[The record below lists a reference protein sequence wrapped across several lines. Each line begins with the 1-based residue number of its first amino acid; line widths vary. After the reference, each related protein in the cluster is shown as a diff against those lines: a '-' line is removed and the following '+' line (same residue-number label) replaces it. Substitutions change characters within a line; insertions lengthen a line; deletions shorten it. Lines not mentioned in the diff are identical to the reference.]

1 MPSER
6 LRHGR
11 RSRSSRNGHRRRIS
25 VSPVPRRERSRPQD
39 IFESGAA
46 TRSKAPPPPVPPK
59 LTINVRPD
67 QIKID
72 VYDTATLSDPHV
84 QSMFQAISMG
94 SQSALSAPAQ
104 PILQMT
110 QRTLPSRESMR
121 PKAPALPMWAQGL
134 PSDLSSL
141 PPPPRTKH
149 VYKMDDP
156 FSFTWTAWGV
166 PWKVRKDRLENTCLS
181 AQFELTGKD
190 FMVKSGQPFLQEFLS
205 PPGMF
210 SNQFWVSK
218 AILHWDCPAAS
229 MEAWEDVGD
238 ALHECQDIILNS
250 HRLLSADEI
259 PSLSLVRPMDAR
271 TVDVNA
277 LNMLMFRSGFAG
289 GLASVT
295 QEQVAPLLES
305 LYYFEGWKN
314 RLTEVVPLYRQDQ
327 LCGLAVFEAY
337 TEPVQMKLHP
347 TGALVPFVKM
357 FPFGHGTSNRVAG
370 LILKHKLILPT
381 SSKDVQG
388 NQYAPSPSFYCR
400 VSVSGVTAA
409 NWNKLRVDMIF
420 QTFRQSST
428 KESHVI
434 GVFGT
439 RQTSYATMSSGGV
452 SAEGAAAHFWDAV
465 HHTREKRWAIRCQ
478 NAVPL
483 GLATTWDRHDGK
495 SSSVVSK

>member
-11 RSRSSRNGHRRRIS
+11 RSRSSRSGHRRRIS
-25 VSPVPRRERSRPQD
+25 VSPVPRRERSRPQN
-39 IFESGAA
+39 IVESGAA

-218 AILHWDCPAAS
+218 AILKWDCPAAS

-305 LYYFEGWKN
+305 LYY
-314 RLTEVVPLYRQDQ
+314 
-327 LCGLAVFEAY
+327 
-337 TEPVQMKLHP
+337 
-347 TGALVPFVKM
+347 
-357 FPFGHGTSNRVAG
+357 
-370 LILKHKLILPT
+370 LILK
-381 SSKDVQG
+381 V
-388 NQYAPSPSFYCR
+388 
-400 VSVSGVTAA
+400 
-409 NWNKLRVDMIF
+409 
-420 QTFRQSST
+420 
-428 KESHVI
+428 
-434 GVFGT
+434 
-439 RQTSYATMSSGGV
+439 
-452 SAEGAAAHFWDAV
+452 
-465 HHTREKRWAIRCQ
+465 
-478 NAVPL
+478 
-483 GLATTWDRHDGK
+483 GK
-495 SSSVVSK
+495 IV